1 MLKLLLKKK
10 KIPVKYWMKISHN
23 IIKIYIYS
31 YIKIWAHKKK
41 KKTINQSYIFVPYTL
56 SLLH

>member
-41 KKTINQSYIFVPYTL
+41 KKNNKPV
-56 SLLH
+56 LHLCSIYS